1 MKNTMLSG
9 ALFTLLCTQVQAEA
23 TQQTVESQTTAPATT
38 NTPTVTPGQTPAVI
52 QNTTDTQQ
60 NQTNQVN
67 PAQQDQTVNQQPTQT
82 PQTTPQGQ
90 TGTDVQNVQQVPVQ
104 QAAPVIDCDYKIPAS
119 VKTIDQSIVLTWS
132 EKAITQAFDFDP
144 ATLDAQLMKLQAC
157 FTNEGWQGFNSALQ
171 KSGNLDAI
179 KSQKLNVSSQLDG
192 QAQITEAKDNQWKIS
207 LPLQVVYQNDKEKVT
222 QLLNVNLTVGRK
234 ITGDL
239 GITQMI
245 ATPRTTVQQ
254 SNDAAAGNAP
264 SSVTNGTNNQA
275 APTTNG
281 TVPQTTPATD
291 TTTTNNPAPPSN

>member
-1 MKNTMLSG
+1 MKNTMLLG

-23 TQQTVESQTTAPATT
+23 TQQAVESQTTTPTTTT
-38 NTPTVTPGQTPAVI
+38 NTPTVTPSQTPTVI
-52 QNTTDTQQ
+52 QNTTDT
-60 NQTNQVN
+60 QTNQVN
-67 PAQQDQTVNQQPTQT
+67 PAQQNQTGNPQPTVTT
-82 PQTTPQGQ
+82 PTTPQGQ
-90 TGTDVQNVQQVPVQ
+90 TGADVQNVQPVPVQ
-104 QAAPVIDCDYKIPAS
+104 QAAPVINCDYKIPAS
-119 VKTIDQSIVLTWS
+119 TKTIDQTIVLTWS

-192 QAQITEAKDNQWKIS
+192 QAQITEAKDNQWKIT

-254 SNDAAAGNAP
+254 SNDAATGNAP
-264 SSVTNGTNNQA
+264 SAVTNGTTNQA

-291 TTTTNNPAPPSN
+291 TTTNNPAPPSN